1 MKKHILFFLVF
12 CFVISLTNAFTA
24 EKPRLGVLRFTNRT
38 SAGWWSVSVARD
50 LQDMLASEL
59 ASTKAFQ
66 VLERKEIGAVLNEQ
80 ELSASGR
87 VSKRTLVK
95 MRKIKGA
102 RYLVAGTVSA
112 YERNVSGSGGKVR
125 VGPLSLG
132 GKKEKTYIAVDLKV
146 IDSETGEIVET
157 RTIEA
162 NTKGGGIGVGVHK
175 GILSV
180 SGKTYKKTAV
190 GKALRACI
198 IYISEYLKCA
208 LVKGKDHKCMKKWNK
223 MEEKRRKK
231 TKGSIELE

>member
-1 MKKHILFFLVF
+1 MKKHILFFLVI
-12 CFVISLTNAFTA
+12 CLVISLTGDLLA

-59 ASTKAFQ
+59 SSTKAFQ
-66 VLERKEIGAVLNEQ
+66 VLERKEIGAVLSEQ

-102 RYLVAGTVSA
+102 QFLVAGTVSA
-112 YERNVSGSGGKVR
+112 YERNVSGSSGGVR
-125 VGPLSLG
+125 VGPVRLG

-146 IDSETGEIVET
+146 INAETGEIVET

-162 NTKGGGIGVGVHK
+162 NAKGGGIGVGVNK
-175 GILSV
+175 GIFSV
-180 SGKTYKKTAV
+180 GGSTYKKTAV

-198 IYISEYLKCA
+198 IYISEYLECA
-208 LVKGKDHKCMKKWNK
+208 MIKGKDHRCMKKWNK

-231 TKGSIELE
+231 TKGSIEIE